1 MNNAVVLIEK
11 TDKKSIEDFGDAEKF
26 LTNITYLLG
35 EQSYFG
41 GWLLSG
47 WDMEWLFPHARC
59 WVDEMHTACR
69 QPTTLHL
76 GASIQCHLCRR
87 LFRV

>member
-1 MNNAVVLIEK
+1 VSPPPHLLLLALPVARYEDNFDAVNNAVVLIEK

-41 GWLLSG
+41 EQLL
-47 WDMEWLFPHARC
+47 WC
-59 WVDEMHTACR
+59 
-69 QPTTLHL
+69 
-76 GASIQCHLCRR
+76 
-87 LFRV
+87 